1 MTGRT
6 KLIDTILAAEL
17 KMFCSVPAQGPNPC
31 LACPEAFKMHREAQF
46 SIFSTKTLE
55 SYLED
60 LTSAVESGRN
70 LMTHKYARMDN
81 LIPRQNH
88 SPLVDKLTGIMTAWQ
103 LEVVEKY
110 PDLMKRARPVL
121 SEQDALQA
129 TSFETYLR
137 AELETYSENTL
148 YLLDQDLEKLLAE
161 GKNGSEEVY
170 HYLVKEQLV

>member
-6 KLIDTILAAEL
+6 KIIDKILAAEL
-17 KMFCSVPAQGPNPC
+17 KMFLSVAAQGSNRC
-31 LACPEAFKMHREAQF
+31 LACPQAFKLHRKAQF
-46 SIFSTKTLE
+46 SIFSTKTLD

-60 LTSAVESGRN
+60 LKSALGSGRN

-81 LIPRQNH
+81 LIPREHN
-88 SPLVDKLTGIMTAWQ
+88 SPLVDKLAEIMTSWQ
-103 LEVVEKY
+103 LQLARKY
-110 PDLMKRARPVL
+110 PDLMKRAHPIL
-121 SEQDALQA
+121 SEQDGLQT

-148 YLLDQDLEKLLAE
+148 HLLYRDVEKLLDE

-170 HYLVKEQLV
+170 RYLVKEKMV